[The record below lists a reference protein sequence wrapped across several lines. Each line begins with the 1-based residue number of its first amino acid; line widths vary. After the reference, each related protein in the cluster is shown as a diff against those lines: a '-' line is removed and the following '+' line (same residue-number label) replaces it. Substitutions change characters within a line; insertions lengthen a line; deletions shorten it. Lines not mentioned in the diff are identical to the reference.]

1 MRNKCDKKF
10 IFCHYDTLC
19 HIKKRYLCSNFC
31 QNSTGKLF
39 VIIKVENIWTMDEKD
54 KEILNEVAGENV
66 DDTNKES
73 CEAQEN
79 VELTAEEQL
88 QQELDQA
95 NEKIAT
101 LEDKYLRQVAE
112 FDNYRK
118 RTVKEKAELIKNGGE
133 RAIESILPVLD
144 DFERALANMAKDE
157 NAAEIMTGVEL
168 IYNKFVGILKQNG
181 LQKIETEGAAFDT
194 DFHEAIAIIP
204 APSEELKGKVLD
216 CVQTGYTLNDKV
228 IRHAKVAVGE

>member
-1 MRNKCDKKF
+1 M
-10 IFCHYDTLC
+10 
-19 HIKKRYLCSNFC
+19 SNTEKEI
-31 QNSTGKLF
+31 QD
-39 VIIKVENIWTMDEKD
+39 ENINIDIDATNEEMTNEENNATEQENIELTEEEKLQ
-54 KEILNEVAGENV
+54 KELNE
-66 DDTNKES
+66 
-73 CEAQEN
+73 
-79 VELTAEEQL
+79 
-88 QQELDQA
+88 A

-118 RTVKEKAELIKNGGE
+118 RTIKEKAELIKNGGE

-168 IYNKFVGILKQNG
+168 IYNKFTGILKQNG
-181 LQKIETEGAAFDT
+181 LQKIETEGADFNT

-204 APSEELKGKVLD
+204 APNEALKGKVLD
-216 CVQTGYTLNDKV
+216 CVQAGYTLNDKV

>member
-1 MRNKCDKKF
+1 MEDAVNA
-10 IFCHYDTLC
+10 
-19 HIKKRYLCSNFC
+19 NA
-31 QNSTGKLF
+31 NGA
-39 VIIKVENIWTMDEKD
+39 VEEN
-54 KEILNEVAGENV
+54 NGAGE
-66 DDTNKES
+66 EQ
-73 CEAQEN
+73 EATVFT
-79 VELTAEEQL
+79 VEEELQRQL
-88 QQELDQA
+88 DEA
-95 NEKIAT
+95 NDRIAT

-144 DFERALANMAKDE
+144 DFERALANMSKDE
-157 NAAEIMTGVEL
+157 KAAEVMTGVEL

-181 LQKIETEGAAFDT
+181 LQKIDTEGAVFDT

-204 APSEELKGKVLD
+204 TPDENMKGKVLD
-216 CVQTGYTLNDKV
+216 CVQAGYTLNDKV